1 MGSGGGRVESM
12 RLARKRALRK
22 EGWFMAAQWYVAQ
35 VASGKEASTA
45 RLCEAFR
52 GHPCVRGV
60 LCPECEVMWKR
71 GGQWELKRKLLFPGI
86 CSL

>member
-1 MGSGGGRVESM
+1 
-12 RLARKRALRK
+12 
-22 EGWFMAAQWYVAQ
+22 MAAQWYVAQ

-60 LCPECEVMWKR
+60 LCPRVR
-71 GGQWELKRKLLFPGI
+71 GHVEKGRAVGA
-86 CSL
+86 